1 MVQLNIKITKADKEL
16 LKRKASKRRMALSSY
31 VRDRLF
37 SGLNEYDV

>member
-1 MVQLNIKITKADKEL
+1 MVQLNIRITESEKEL
-16 LKRKASKRRMALSSY
+16 LQDEARKRRMALSSY